1 VAEREVVITGVG
13 IVSPI
18 GVGREAVWNAIESR
32 QSGVRPIEQL
42 ASAGWLAPF
51 GGEVTDF
58 DPKELVQPRKSLKVM
73 SRDIQLASAAAELA
87 WQDSCL
93 SQATLDA
100 DRFGVVGGA
109 GVMYCDLEELRGPFL
124 EWIKADD
131 FDVHR
136 WSRDAMGE
144 LYPLW
149 MLKYLPNMPACHI
162 GIRYDARGPNNTIA
176 EGDVSSLLAL
186 SEAADVVRRGH
197 ADVMIV
203 GGTGSRINISD
214 VVWHRGARLAVNG
227 KLPPEA
233 VCRPFDAGRSG
244 IVNGEGAA
252 QIVVETREHAER
264 RGARIMARVAGSAT
278 RFEPAADEKQPTGD
292 AIARAIR
299 AALVTSDL
307 KPADIGHV
315 NAHGNSTREDDPIE
329 ARAIRATLGD
339 VPVTAPKS
347 YFGNLGQGSGM
358 VELVVSL
365 LAMSKGVVPPT
376 LNYEKP
382 DPECPV
388 NVATFA
394 RPTNRPAFIKLN
406 HNATGQAAAV
416 VITPA

>member
-1 VAEREVVITGVG
+1 MVVFIGSSASSGTPGSNVAEREVVITGVG

-149 MLKYLPNMPACHI
+149 ML
-162 GIRYDARGPNNTIA
+162 
-176 EGDVSSLLAL
+176 
-186 SEAADVVRRGH
+186 
-197 ADVMIV
+197 
-203 GGTGSRINISD
+203 
-214 VVWHRGARLAVNG
+214 
-227 KLPPEA
+227 
-233 VCRPFDAGRSG
+233 
-244 IVNGEGAA
+244 
-252 QIVVETREHAER
+252 
-264 RGARIMARVAGSAT
+264 
-278 RFEPAADEKQPTGD
+278 
-292 AIARAIR
+292 
-299 AALVTSDL
+299 
-307 KPADIGHV
+307 
-315 NAHGNSTREDDPIE
+315 
-329 ARAIRATLGD
+329 
-339 VPVTAPKS
+339 
-347 YFGNLGQGSGM
+347 
-358 VELVVSL
+358 
-365 LAMSKGVVPPT
+365 
-376 LNYEKP
+376 
-382 DPECPV
+382 
-388 NVATFA
+388 
-394 RPTNRPAFIKLN
+394 
-406 HNATGQAAAV
+406 
-416 VITPA
+416 